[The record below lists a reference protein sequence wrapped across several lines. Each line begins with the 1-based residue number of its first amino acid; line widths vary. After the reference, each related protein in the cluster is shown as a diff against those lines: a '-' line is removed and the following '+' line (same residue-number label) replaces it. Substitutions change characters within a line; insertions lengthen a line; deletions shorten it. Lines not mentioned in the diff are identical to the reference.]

1 MLICRQ
7 EQKVT
12 LLSPSEDNYNAQI
25 VLLMLPR
32 VSCNLRKLAEI
43 GKQVRDATGTFAT
56 SSTSWRHTRRCVV
69 TEAQSERLEAAL
81 AAGNPAARAG
91 NFCRYGKPGEDASN
105 QIVRRL
111 LERVGFSKAMCRNA
125 GSTSDLQGSST
136 ADSIV
141 PLAPGDLRQATAK
154 IGPRGPTN

>member
-1 MLICRQ
+1 
-7 EQKVT
+7 
-12 LLSPSEDNYNAQI
+12 
-25 VLLMLPR
+25 MLP
-32 VSCNLRKLAEI
+32 SALRCVHK
-43 GKQVRDATGTFAT
+43 
-56 SSTSWRHTRRCVV
+56 TRRCVV